1 MFDSDVDIAPRG
13 LLSVAPR
20 VVDASITDVVLRK
33 SDPTWRFALAANP
46 TNPGLLLEL
55 RTANGVLG
63 LGFACEVRHLGH
75 DLAVMR
81 AALDRVIP
89 VLRED
94 DPDMDPLD
102 ALDTLGGPGRAILQM
117 ALLDLV
123 ARERGVPA
131 HALLGVQC
139 RSGVAL
145 TRILSL
151 KSPEHMAKV
160 AAAHAAEGYRHV
172 KIKLDNGEDDL
183 DYRRVAAIREAVGP
197 DFGLTVD
204 ANQSYSSAA
213 DALRLCERIE
223 PLDVLLFEQPMPA
236 DDLDGL
242 AYLTRRSPVPIEAD
256 EAANSLARVREIV
269 QRQAAHGISIKI
281 PKLGGVDRA
290 AEAIRLCKEAGIQVR
305 IGAHVGSRLLNAAAL
320 HLAVTVDGL
329 TEPAELAEFAR
340 LEGDPIEGLEIRDGG
355 LALPDSPGLGVRRVN
370 DEHLEKGTP

>member
-1 MFDSDVDIAPRG
+1 MLDSDVDIAPRG
-13 LLSVAPR
+13 LLAAAPP
-20 VVDASITDVVLRK
+20 VVDASITEVVLRK

-55 RTANGVLG
+55 RTANGIAG

-81 AALDRVIP
+81 AALDRAIP
-89 VLRED
+89 VLRRD
-94 DPDMDPLD
+94 DPDPGPLD

-123 ARERGVPA
+123 ARERGVHG

-139 RSGVAL
+139 RPGVAL

-172 KIKLDNGEDDL
+172 KIKLDNGPDDL
-183 DYRRVAAIREAVGP
+183 DYRRVAAIRQAVGP

-204 ANQSYSSAA
+204 ANQSYSSAD
-213 DALRLCERIE
+213 DALRLCERLE
-223 PLDVLLFEQPMPA
+223 PLDVRLFEQPVPA
-236 DDLDGL
+236 DDLAGL
-242 AYLTRRSPVPIEAD
+242 AYLTRHSPVLIEAD
-256 EAANSLARVREIV
+256 EAANSLARVQEIV

-290 AEAIRLCKEAGIQVR
+290 AQAIRLCQEAGVQVR

-340 LEGDPIEGLEIRDGG
+340 LEGDPVEGLEIRDGA
-355 LALPDSPGLGVRRVN
+355 LAPPDSPGLGVHKVN
-370 DEHLEKGTP
+370 DHLEKGTP